1 MLEILVLNSYFFFNL
16 EETLEEIFAS
26 QGLTRKVEAT
36 FRLDK
41 VANVCSYTEIAT
53 EGDTGTP
60 TLQRQRE
67 MVLVEPGLVG
77 WALSQDGS

>member
-1 MLEILVLNSYFFFNL
+1 MKFLNFFFNP

-41 VANVCSYTEIAT
+41 VGNVCRCTEIAT
-53 EGDTGTP
+53 AGDTGTP
-60 TLQRQRE
+60 TLQTQRE

-77 WALSQDGS
+77 CAVSQDGS